1 LQINKLA
8 AGFSAALITAVL
20 MGGTAEASCRDTDT
34 CPQLQFVKKAQVAKK
49 KVKHVHVR
57 LNKTK
62 KVQMASRKTKHVQV
76 ASRKLSSKRIRTQS
90 ALAVVPRGRGHVV
103 EMIKAQAPGHGV
115 PTWFALRIAKIESG
129 YNPRARGAAGEIGV
143 FQLKCQTARG
153 LGYRGSC
160 GGLYNAATN
169 VQYGLKHL
177 SLAVRS
183 SKGNL
188 KLAASKHNGGLG
200 RKTLVRKYV
209 AMVF

>member
-1 LQINKLA
+1 MQNKVLA
-8 AGFSAALITAVL
+8 AGFSAALFTMVL
-20 MGGTAEASCRDTDT
+20 MGGTAEASCRDAGT
-34 CPQLQFVKKAQVAKK
+34 CASQQLAGKKVGVRSLKAKK
-49 KVKHVHVR
+49 SLRV
-57 LNKTK
+57 TI
-62 KVQMASRKTKHVQV
+62 
-76 ASRKLSSKRIRTQS
+76 RKLSGKRVTSQS
-90 ALAVVPRGRGHVV
+90 ALAIAPRGRGHVV
-103 EMIKAQAPGHGV
+103 AMIKAQAPRYGV
-115 PTWFALRIAKIESG
+115 PTWFALRIAQVESG
-129 YNPRARGAAGEIGV
+129 YNPGARGSAGEIGV

-177 SLAVRS
+177 GLAVRS

-200 RKTLVRKYV
+200 RKRIVPRYV

>member
-1 LQINKLA
+1 MQINKIA
-8 AGFSAALITAVL
+8 AGFSAALITGML
-20 MGGTAEASCRDTDT
+20 MGGAAEAACRDTGT
-34 CPQLQFVKKAQVAKK
+34 CSHQQFVKKAQVAQKKVAQK
-49 KVKHVHVR
+49 KVKRVQAG

-62 KVQMASRKTKHVQV
+62 HLRVV
-76 ASRKLSSKRIRTQS
+76 SRKLSNKRIRTQS
-90 ALAVVPRGRGHVV
+90 ALAVVPRGRSHVV

-129 YNPRARGAAGEIGV
+129 YNPAARGAAGEIGV

-169 VQYGLKHL
+169 IRYGLKHL

>member
-1 LQINKLA
+1 MQINKIA

-20 MGGTAEASCRDTDT
+20 MSGTAEASCRDTGT
-34 CPQLQFVKKAQVAKK
+34 CPQQQFAKKTQVAKK
-49 KVKHVHVR
+49 KVKRVQARVH
-57 LNKTK
+57 
-62 KVQMASRKTKHVQV
+62 KTKHIQV
-76 ASRKLSSKRIRTQS
+76 AGRKLSSKRIRTQS

-115 PTWFALRIAKIESG
+115 PIWFALRIAQIESG
-129 YNPRARGAAGEIGV
+129 YNPGARGAAGEIGV

-169 VQYGLKHL
+169 IRYGLKHL

>member
-1 LQINKLA
+1 LQINKIA
-8 AGFSAALITAVL
+8 AGFSAALVTAML
-20 MGGTAEASCRDTDT
+20 MSGTAEASCRDTGT
-34 CPQLQFVKKAQVAKK
+34 CPQQQFIKKAQVAKK
-49 KVKHVHVR
+49 KVKRVQARVH
-57 LNKTK
+57 
-62 KVQMASRKTKHVQV
+62 KTKHVQV
-76 ASRKLSSKRIRTQS
+76 AGRKLSSKRIRTQS
-90 ALAVVPRGRGHVV
+90 ALAVAPRGRGHVV
-103 EMIKAQAPGHGV
+103 AMIKAQAPGHGV
-115 PTWFALRIAKIESG
+115 PTWFALRIAQIESG
-129 YNPRARGAAGEIGV
+129 YNPGARGAAGEIGV

>member
-1 LQINKLA
+1 MQINKIA
-8 AGFSAALITAVL
+8 AGFSAALITGML
-20 MGGTAEASCRDTDT
+20 MSGAAEAACRDTGT
-34 CPQLQFVKKAQVAKK
+34 CPQQQFAKKAQVAKK
-49 KVKHVHVR
+49 KVKGVHAR
-57 LNKTK
+57 QYKTSHKTK
-62 KVQMASRKTKHVQV
+62 RVQV

-90 ALAVVPRGRGHVV
+90 AMAVVPRGRGHVV

-129 YNPRARGAAGEIGV
+129 YNPAARGAAGEIGV

-169 VQYGLKHL
+169 IRYGLKHL